1 MSFNIKN
8 KLVLTDNLQF
18 VSSPL
23 YSFVK
28 KISKDEFKY
37 LKNLIVRYQIQLTR
51 KDFIPMTILVV
62 STNLK
67 KNCLKKKDF
76 YISLTDTKTGGKEL
90 RV

>member
-8 KLVLTDNLQF
+8 KLVLTGNLQF

-37 LKNLIVRYQIQLTR
+37 LNQEFDSKVLDLVNQKRFYPYDNISCFDKFKEKLPKKERFLYFIDRYKNWW
-51 KDFIPMTILVV
+51 
-62 STNLK
+62 
-67 KNCLKKKDF
+67 
-76 YISLTDTKTGGKEL
+76 
-90 RV
+90 